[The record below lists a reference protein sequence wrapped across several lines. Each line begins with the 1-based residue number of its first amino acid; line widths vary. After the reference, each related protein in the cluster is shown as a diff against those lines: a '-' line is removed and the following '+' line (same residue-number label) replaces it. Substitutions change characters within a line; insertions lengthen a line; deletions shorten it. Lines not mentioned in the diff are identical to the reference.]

1 MEANVLIFAL
11 ISLAGSVV
19 YIAVVAALHVLPTG
33 YNPVHN
39 AVSDY
44 GVGRY
49 APLFRV
55 SLWAGSIAVAALP
68 IGLSL
73 GVGVPPLATSDVV
86 FLGLVAVSR
95 VGESLFPTTV
105 EGERLNRT
113 GALHYVFA
121 IVTFGFTY
129 TAISGL
135 TPVLVKLHPWHS
147 DKGLLTWLAG
157 RLWSG
162 SSSSSPRCSRG
173 CAASSACADD
183 SSCSSDT
190 HGSYWWLSNWPS
202 RQRRTP
208 AATMPRYR
216 SSSSGASA

>member
-1 MEANVLIFAL
+1 VETNVLIFAL
-11 ISLAGSVV
+11 ISLLGSLVYVV
-19 YIAVVAALHVLPTG
+19 VVVALHVLPTG
-33 YNPVHN
+33 YNPARN

-44 GVGRY
+44 GVGQY

-55 SLWAGSIAVAALP
+55 SLWAGSIAVAVLP
-68 IGLSL
+68 AGLAL
-73 GVGVPPLATSDVV
+73 GVGAPPLASSDLV

-105 EGERLNRT
+105 EGERLTRT

-157 RLWSG
+157 ATLVGLILVVATLLPRLRRVFGLCERFFLLVTYAWLVLVAVQLAVK
-162 SSSSSPRCSRG
+162 
-173 CAASSACADD
+173 AA
-183 SSCSSDT
+183 
-190 HGSYWWLSNWPS
+190 
-202 RQRRTP
+202 
-208 AATMPRYR
+208 
-216 SSSSGASA
+216 